1 MTKSKNIRVNWSEGE
16 AKTQKEID
24 ERIAKKMLN
33 PNFLEALMQESPF
46 MKEHV
51 KVIPIPMD
59 VTQHERIIK
68 KDIKK
73 YFKNFTR
80 IGLEELSFQP
90 HQ

>member
-16 AKTQKEID
+16 ATTQKEID

-33 PNFLEALMQESPF
+33 PTYLEALMQESPF

-59 VTQHERIIK
+59 VTEHERFVK
-68 KDIKK
+68 KDIEK
-73 YFKNFTR
+73 YNIFVKS
-80 IGLEELSFQP
+80 L
-90 HQ
+90 

>member
-1 MTKSKNIRVNWSEGE
+1 MTKSKNIRINWSEGE

-51 KVIPIPMD
+51 KVIPISLD
-59 VTQHERIIK
+59 VTQHELPIRNNSREYGIFV
-68 KDIKK
+68 KDMI
-73 YFKNFTR
+73 
-80 IGLEELSFQP
+80 
-90 HQ
+90 